1 MGMPEAIRA
10 TVESVEAHPPRG
22 GFCAARIMLA
32 ALAAISSTAAVAAE
46 GPPGSDVAAGP
57 DTFAA
62 YLAAFQALDRHELA
76 AMALTLGIL
85 CFAVVTA
92 ILLVRTRARLA
103 DTEVAARDE
112 SIAAK
117 AAVDRAYA
125 LLLAEPQILVAW
137 AAGSDH
143 PEIIGDP
150 ALIAAP
156 GEPQR
161 ILAFGS
167 WLRPDRAAEM
177 ERSVDALRARG
188 QSFEL
193 TVTTL
198 NGRTVEAD
206 GQVIGGRAIL
216 RLREVTGVKY
226 ELAEL
231 AQRHRRQTD
240 DMAALQA
247 LIDAMPSPVWARDEA
262 GKLNFVNAAYVHAV
276 EAKSGI
282 DAVERGIELF
292 GGAAGSEILR
302 AHEAATAYGGRLP
315 AVIAGHR
322 RTLDVISVPAPRGS
336 AGIGGSAIG
345 STAGE
350 AFPTHAPTGG
360 AKCGAAAAQCAGG
373 IHRSSGFFGS
383 SRRTKDYCCR

>member
-1 MGMPEAIRA
+1 MGGSAGEAPPCGLRSRRVRLAPANAAIWGKWACRRQSGPPWRASRLIRCA
-10 TVESVEAHPPRG
+10 VDSAPPASCSLR
-22 GFCAARIMLA
+22 
-32 ALAAISSTAAVAAE
+32 LAAIPSAAAFAAESPPGPDAAE
-46 GPPGSDVAAGP
+46 GPDM
-57 DTFAA
+57 FEA
-62 YLAAFQALDRHELA
+62 YLAAFLALDRHELA

-92 ILLVRTRARLA
+92 ILLVRTRARLV
-103 DTEVAARDE
+103 DTEAAARDE

-161 ILAFGS
+161 ILAFGT

-198 NGRTVEAD
+198 ERPHRRGR
-206 GQVIGGRAIL
+206 RAGD
-216 RLREVTGVKY
+216 RRPRHP
-226 ELAEL
+226 A
-231 AQRHRRQTD
+231 AARSHRRQVRAGRAG
-240 DMAALQA
+240 AAPPQA
-247 LIDAMPSPVWARDEA
+247 DRRNGRAA
-262 GKLNFVNAAYVHAV
+262 GADRRHAV
-276 EAKSGI
+276 AG
-282 DAVERGIELF
+282 L
-292 GGAAGSEILR
+292 GARRRRQAQLRQRRLR
-302 AHEAATAYGGRLP
+302 ARGRGQEQRRRGRARHRAVRRRGAQRNPARARERRPPMRAAC
-315 AVIAGHR
+315 R
-322 RTLDVISVPAPRGS
+322 R
-336 AGIGGSAIG
+336 
-345 STAGE
+345 
-350 AFPTHAPTGG
+350 
-360 AKCGAAAAQCAGG
+360 
-373 IHRSSGFFGS
+373 
-383 SRRTKDYCCR
+383 